1 LGGWLDSENDNDGDG
16 TTSNTGK
23 NTSHIHHPHGL
34 SHDFLFG
41 ILPRL
46 CGADAVIFPNAGGR
60 FQFTREECLSVA
72 NGCRRPMGR
81 FLSILPSPAGG
92 MKLDRVEEMRNEFG
106 DDTLFLIGMMTLIF
120 V

>member
-1 LGGWLDSENDNDGDG
+1 
-16 TTSNTGK
+16 
-23 NTSHIHHPHGL
+23 
-34 SHDFLFG
+34 
-41 ILPRL
+41 
-46 CGADAVIFPNAGGR
+46 
-60 FQFTREECLSVA
+60 
-72 NGCRRPMGR
+72 MGR